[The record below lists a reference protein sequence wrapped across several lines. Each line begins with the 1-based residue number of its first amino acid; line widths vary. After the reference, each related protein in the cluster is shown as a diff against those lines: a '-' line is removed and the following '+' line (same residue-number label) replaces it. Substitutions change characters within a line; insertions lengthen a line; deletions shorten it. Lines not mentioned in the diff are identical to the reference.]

1 MSFKEGYI
9 LLDTGYIEL
18 VYLLVVACQVI
29 FPFTVI
35 WIFMTFSVIFNE
47 FPYSVP
53 IQAPISRI
61 MSSMINSTI
70 TSPL

>member
-1 MSFKEGYI
+1 MSFKEGYV

-35 WIFMTFSVIFNE
+35 WIFWTLSVIFNE
-47 FPYSVP
+47 EVPYSVP
-53 IQAPISRI
+53 IQAQYLELCPS
-61 MSSMINSTI
+61 
-70 TSPL
+70 